1 MDVPTLGLFLF
12 IRMKRK
18 NESSFPPVKI
28 AVLIDGGFFVKRFN
42 HLYNKDKTMTGEEVA
57 DHLYTMAM
65 KHVGNNNTLY
75 RIYYYDC
82 MPLDKKAHNPISKKC
97 IDFKQTPE
105 YAFRTSL
112 LEALKKKRKVALR
125 IGTIKDNNN
134 WMIYPN
140 RVKELLS
147 GKKSVEDLTE
157 NEVYLD
163 VRQKGIDMK
172 IGVDIATLAL
182 KGFVDTI
189 VLFSGDSDFVP
200 AAKLA
205 RREGIDFI
213 LDPMQANVEPQL
225 FEHVD
230 GITSLGP
237 FNGKKKAAKEL

>member
-1 MDVPTLGLFLF
+1 M
-12 IRMKRK
+12 RK
-18 NESSFPPVKI
+18 KETSFPPVKI

-42 HLYNKDKTMTGEEVA
+42 FLYNKDRKMTGEQVA
-57 DHLYTMAM
+57 NHLYTMAM
-65 KHVGNNNTLY
+65 KHVGKQNTLY
-75 RIYYYDC
+75 RILYYDC
-82 MPLDKKAHNPISKKC
+82 LPISKKVHNPISKKLV
-97 IDFKQTPE
+97 DFSMTEE
-105 YAFRTSL
+105 YRFRTEL
-112 LEALKKKRKVALR
+112 LEALKRKRKVALR
-125 IGTIKDNNN
+125 IGTLKDNNH
-134 WMIYPN
+134 WQIYPG

-147 GKKSVEDLTE
+147 GKKQLSDLNE
-157 NEVYLD
+157 NEIFLD
-163 VRQKGIDMK
+163 VQQKGIDMK

-213 LDPMQANVEPQL
+213 LDPMQANVESQL

-237 FNGKKKAAKEL
+237 FNTKKK

>member
-1 MDVPTLGLFLF
+1 MDVPTLEHFFMTL
-12 IRMKRK
+12 MKQK
-18 NESSFPPVKI
+18 NNLPPVKI

-42 HLYNKDKTMTGEEVA
+42 SLYNKDRKMTGAQVA

-75 RIYYYDC
+75 RIFYYDC
-82 MPLDKKAHNPISKKC
+82 LPLDKKVHNPISKKLV
-97 IDFKQTPE
+97 DFSNTDE
-105 YAFRTSL
+105 YKFRMEL
-112 LEALKKKRKVALR
+112 LETLKRKRKVALR
-125 IGTIKDNNN
+125 IGTLKDNHN
-134 WMIYPN
+134 WQIYPG

-147 GKKSVEDLTE
+147 GKKKLEELKDSEIF
-157 NEVYLD
+157 LD
-163 VRQKGIDMK
+163 VQQKGIDMK

-182 KGFVDTI
+182 KRFVDTI

-237 FNGKKKAAKEL
+237 FNNKKKQ

>member
-1 MDVPTLGLFLF
+1 
-12 IRMKRK
+12 MKQK
-18 NESSFPPVKI
+18 NSFPPVKI

-42 HLYNKDKTMTGEEVA
+42 SLYNKDRKMSGAQVA

-65 KHVGNNNTLY
+65 KHVGNSNTLY
-75 RIYYYDC
+75 RIFYYDC
-82 MPLDKKAHNPISKKC
+82 LPLDKKVHNPISKKL
-97 IDFKQTPE
+97 IDYSLTDE
-105 YAFRTSL
+105 YKFRMDL
-112 LEALKKKRKVALR
+112 LETLKRKRKVALR
-125 IGTIKDNNN
+125 IGTLKDNHN
-134 WMIYPN
+134 WQIYPG

-147 GKKSVEDLTE
+147 GKKKLEDLRDSE
-157 NEVYLD
+157 IYLD
-163 VRQKGIDMK
+163 VQQKGIDMK

-182 KGFVDTI
+182 KKFVDTI

-237 FNGKKKAAKEL
+237 FFNRKK